1 MSYEASRLSAYQ
13 SYQHWVSAEVFT
25 VGWFV
30 MIGVLL
36 VTYAIWFKLV
46 DKSRIRDLLL
56 LGSLLAVGFGVV
68 GIILGDNYG
77 FWDFH
82 IRPVPM
88 TTTLFTVSYT
98 IGPILYM
105 MVAQYTTSWKSYL
118 IWSSIGTAV
127 ITFGLLP
134 IYGMLGIVT
143 LHNNYNFFYN
153 FIYYMTGAIIG
164 RAICFGLARIEQS
177 QSTPSRVAQSFLGL
191 QPAATKPLD
200 EDDKTD
206 SGQ

>member
-1 MSYEASRLSAYQ
+1 MSYEASRLLAYQ

-36 VTYAIWFKLV
+36 ATYAIWFKLV

-56 LGSLLAVGFGVV
+56 LGSLLAVGFSLV
-68 GIILGDNYG
+68 GTILEVNYG
-77 FWDFH
+77 FWEFH
-82 IRPVPM
+82 IRPIPM
-88 TTTLFTVSYT
+88 TPTFFTASYT

-105 MVAQYTTSWKSYL
+105 TVAQHTTSWKSYL
-118 IWSSIGTAV
+118 VWGSIGTLV

-134 IYGMLGIVT
+134 IYGMLGITT
-143 LHNNYNFFYN
+143 LHNHYNFFYN

-164 RAICFGLARIEQS
+164 RAICLWLARIEQS
-177 QSTPSRVAQSFLGL
+177 QSAPSRVAQSFPGL
-191 QPAATKPLD
+191 QPAVTKPLD